1 MKTYT
6 PEEAADILQVT
17 PETIRRWV
25 RAGKLSGSL
34 LGGAIWRFTGEDLA
48 QFIET
53 GRPRRNKGAANA
65 KMTT

>member
-6 PEEAADILQVT
+6 PEEAATILQVK
-17 PETIRRWV
+17 PETIRRWA

-34 LGGAIWRFTGEDLA
+34 LGGAVWRFTDEDLR
-48 QFIET
+48 QFIEA
-53 GRPRRNKGAANA
+53 GRPRRNKREANV